1 MIQVKVMPSAVL
13 ATCHVLYGTH
23 PSYPDIFPKEG
34 SRILD
39 PREQQLPHRMPRG
52 FLEGTGMGWA
62 ESKQPRQSRVADRQS
77 SLHGTLHAQTRDRKQ
92 LPGSKQSWT
101 VPTRSWVSPR
111 LAAEWSA
118 GYFLAEPGSQIQI
131 NRSLFPH
138 PQRVLREKETL
149 SAVLEFR
156 PHFLPTTLQDSA
168 IPTPSLCWHEKFSP
182 GPCCSDP
189 PCIHS
194 GAAEKW
200 I

>member
-1 MIQVKVMPSAVL
+1 MGHIHHIQTFFLKKAPGSW
-13 ATCHVLYGTH
+13 TQGNS
-23 PSYPDIFPKEG
+23 SYPIECLG
-34 SRILD
+34 
-39 PREQQLPHRMPRG
+39 
-52 FLEGTGMGWA
+52 A
-62 ESKQPRQSRVADRQS
+62 
-77 SLHGTLHAQTRDRKQ
+77 SLR
-92 LPGSKQSWT
+92 
-101 VPTRSWVSPR
+101 
-111 LAAEWSA
+111 
-118 GYFLAEPGSQIQI
+118 EPGWVGQKATSQGRAGLLTDSPVSTVLSMLRPETGNSCQGA
-131 NRSLFPH
+131 NRAGQFPPGAGCLQGSLLSGQQATFWLGLGLKFKSTGVSSPP

-189 PCIHS
+189 SCIHS